1 MDRSSDSSRHHSVSL
16 PGIRTLFPGIL
27 SGQRI
32 FFHPKHS
39 SNPTRSS
46 LGYQRKKLPS
56 SITHHP
62 NSLFSC
68 PSFLLR
74 APFDHR
80 SLYCSV
86 CRNNRFARYPVVI
99 TLAQPASRGLIQG
112 PSTGGYPYSLLPLMA
127 IAPLSHLH
135 LLVTPSRPQSR
146 PLHHA
151 LPISQTDPRFPLSS
165 PNRKRPVFIPSVPQ
179 RCCPARHRLHRQSRK
194 TRVPVPT
201 VHRKVTSALTIV
213 SLRSPLKSSRTP
225 EGDTRARTAQNVS
238 TAPAASLSM

>member
-16 PGIRTLFPGIL
+16 PGIRTLFPGII

-32 FFHPKHS
+32 FFQPNHS

-62 NSLFSC
+62 HSLFSC

-74 APFDHR
+74 APFDDH
-80 SLYCSV
+80 SLYCSI
-86 CRNNRFARYPVVI
+86 CRNNPFTRYPEVT
-99 TLAQPASRGLIQG
+99 TLAQPVSRGPSQG
-112 PSTGGYPYSLLPLMA
+112 PSTGGYPYSLFPLMA
-127 IAPLSHLH
+127 IAPLSHPH

-146 PLHHA
+146 PLHRAH
-151 LPISQTDPRFPLSS
+151 PISQTDPLSS
-165 PNRKRPVFIPSVPQ
+165 PNRKRPAFIPSVPR
-179 RCCPARHRLHRQSRK
+179 RCCLARHRLRRQFRK

-201 VHRKVTSALTIV
+201 LHRRVTSAPTIV
-213 SLRSPLKSSRTP
+213 SLRSLLKSNRTP
-225 EGDTRARTAQNVS
+225 EEGTRARTARNVS
-238 TAPAASLSM
+238 TAPAVSPSM

>member
-1 MDRSSDSSRHHSVSL
+1 MDRPSDSSRHHSVSL
-16 PGIRTLFPGIL
+16 PGIRTLFPGII

-32 FFHPKHS
+32 FFQPKHS

-62 NSLFSC
+62 HSLISC

-74 APFDHR
+74 APFDDY
-80 SLYCSV
+80 SLYCSI
-86 CRNNRFARYPVVI
+86 CRNSRFARYPAAT

-127 IAPLSHLH
+127 IAPLSHPH

-151 LPISQTDPRFPLSS
+151 LPISQSDPRFPLSS
-165 PNRKRPVFIPSVPQ
+165 PNRKRPAFIPSVPR
-179 RCCPARHRLHRQSRK
+179 RCCLAHHRLHRQFRK

-201 VHRKVTSALTIV
+201 LHRRVTSALTIV
-213 SLRSPLKSSRTP
+213 SLQSLLKSSRTP
-225 EGDTRARTAQNVS
+225 EEDTRARTAQNVS
-238 TAPAASLSM
+238 TAPAVSPSM